1 MSIQDIYN
9 SILFILENKGLPSY
23 YLDFIVGVDEYLV
36 GKKALNEVSIFIQDD
51 KLFCMLKDEEI
62 DYHEILSLVQ
72 FSPLYIRDDK
82 VYWNIT
88 TGRYKIDNF
97 NISDCI
103 ILKKNLFHPENN
115 YDYLMFKVIKNP
127 TLSVNYFLKNPDVLM
142 TCSTSFPYN
151 KIEEC
156 ISNEQFVKLKSN
168 IRIFFKIKQ
177 DLMEIKNEI
186 SSFIKAEMEKNIKLK
201 KGIVLDFN
209 YVTEVK
215 KEQARVFDKIPLNPI
230 KILFANFYP
239 NSILVDYL
247 SLYFRRKNIQVILFA
262 KNNMK
267 DFIDEYN
274 LGNYDVSLLLTSPL
288 MKNQISWLEY
298 FIYTLNRDLQDTYVN
313 IVNQRCENK
322 NYEEVEN
329 FLIKNSNV
337 VPVGFINH
345 LFLKREISQYWIDSN
360 DVVQFINS
368 GNT

>member
-1 MSIQDIYN
+1 
-9 SILFILENKGLPSY
+9 
-23 YLDFIVGVDEYLV
+23 
-36 GKKALNEVSIFIQDD
+36 
-51 KLFCMLKDEEI
+51 
-62 DYHEILSLVQ
+62 
-72 FSPLYIRDDK
+72 
-82 VYWNIT
+82 
-88 TGRYKIDNF
+88 
-97 NISDCI
+97 
-103 ILKKNLFHPENN
+103 
-115 YDYLMFKVIKNP
+115 
-127 TLSVNYFLKNPDVLM
+127 
-142 TCSTSFPYN
+142 
-151 KIEEC
+151 
-156 ISNEQFVKLKSN
+156 
-168 IRIFFKIKQ
+168 
-177 DLMEIKNEI
+177 
-186 SSFIKAEMEKNIKLK
+186 MEKNIKLK

-345 LFLKREISQYWIDSN
+345 LFFKREISQYWIDSN